1 MEKDRITEADIET
14 LLWASNQLEPGEVVT
29 GYLQTSIT
37 NQHKGEPKTVKTMII
52 ESSNLDDSPL
62 MAEIDGE
69 GIKGKAIIDA
79 FKKAR
84 SNEKRLFNLAR
95 TFFSLDAIKTL
106 TNLNPEKAIY
116 SCDEFGR
123 IYLICNGKR
132 IYLNKEKTYGITEDG
147 YFAEIKF
154 IEDDNIEITYYNS
167 EYEINNPE
175 FTNFEYMYVS
185 HSAEKRGEA
194 LIQEEALR
202 EDNVIDLE
210 AYRRR
215 TEEEGPKR

>member
-37 NQHKGEPKTVKTMII
+37 NQHKGEPKTVKAMII
-52 ESSNLDDSPL
+52 ESSNLNSSPL

-69 GIKGKAIIDA
+69 GIKGKAVIDA

-84 SNEKRLFNLAR
+84 INGNRLFNLTR
-95 TFFSLDAIKTL
+95 TFFSIGAIRTL
-106 TNLNPEKAIY
+106 TNLNPKEAIY

-123 IYLICNGKR
+123 VYIISNAKR
-132 IYLNKEKTYGITEDG
+132 LYLNKTKTHCITEDG
-147 YFAEIKF
+147 YFAEIK
-154 IEDDNIEITYYNS
+154 ITEDGDLNITYYNS
-167 EYEINNPE
+167 EDAINNPE